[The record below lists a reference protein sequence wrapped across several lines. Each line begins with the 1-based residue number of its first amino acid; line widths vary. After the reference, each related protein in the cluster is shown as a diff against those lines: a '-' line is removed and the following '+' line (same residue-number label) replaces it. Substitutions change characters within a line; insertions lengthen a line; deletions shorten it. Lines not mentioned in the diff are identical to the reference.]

1 MSVEALLARRLPP
14 RVKRLL
20 RRAMLVAA
28 RVIYAGSGVTCP
40 LCGRSFRRLAP
51 FKGEPNERCPGCGS
65 LARHRGIYLYLRDE
79 LHAASRPREIL
90 HVAPEPALQRWLSSL
105 PQAEYVSADLD
116 SPDADVER
124 DITDIHYRDE
134 SFDLIVCSHVLEHV
148 LDDRRAIAELH
159 RVLRTDGDAI
169 IQVPLKG
176 DVTFE
181 DPEVTD
187 PAERERFFGQYDHV
201 RMPGRDYIDRLR
213 TAGFVVEEHDP
224 AAETSDDMV
233 ARHALK
239 AGELLYRCRKP
250 GTATPPTQTRS
261 RATSFPASDST

>member
-14 RVKRLL
+14 RVKRLI
-20 RRAMLVAA
+20 RRAELRAA

-65 LARHRGIYLYLRDE
+65 LARHRGVYLYLRDE
-79 LHAASRPREIL
+79 LHADSSRRRIL
-90 HVAPEPALQRWLSSL
+90 HVAPEPALQRWLSAL
-105 PQAEYVSADLD
+105 PQTDYVSADLD
-116 SPDADVER
+116 SPLADVR
-124 DITDIHYRDE
+124 MDITDIQYGDE

-148 LDDRRAIAELH
+148 PDDRRAIAELH
-159 RVLRTDGDAI
+159 RVLRSDGDAI

-187 PAERERFFGQYDHV
+187 PAERARVFGQYDHV
-201 RMPGRDYIDRLR
+201 RSPGRDYVDRLR
-213 TAGFVVEEHDP
+213 AAGFAVEEHDP
-224 AAETSDDMV
+224 AAETSDDV
-233 ARHALK
+233 VERHALK

-250 GTATPPTQTRS
+250 GAATPPAQTHS
-261 RATSFPASDST
+261 GATAISGE